1 MMSNSRN
8 ISGRALVLLGA
19 MILST
24 LLGAGAARAEEE
36 LARTLVEKADEIRFP
51 KGSFEMEI
59 LVTSTKPDE
68 DKEVRRYRVLSQGN
82 EKSIVQVTEPA
93 SERGQNLLMRG
104 RDLWLYVPD
113 VSQPVRLSFSQ
124 RLTGQVS
131 NGDIARANF
140 SGDYEP
146 RLLQTELRD
155 GVECQVLELTATERS
170 VAYAKVILWVRKSNN
185 YPHRAEFYSVSG
197 RLLKTATYEN
207 YQTLLGRVRP
217 TRMVLKDAVKKG
229 EESVMD
235 YSNMKIRDLPDRMFT
250 KEYLR
255 KLD

>member
-1 MMSNSRN
+1 MSNSRN
-8 ISGRALVLLGA
+8 MLKQNMLLASLIFLGSVLGA
-19 MILST
+19 T
-24 LLGAGAARAEEE
+24 CCFAQED
-36 LARTLVEKADEIRFP
+36 LARTLVEKVDEIRFP

-59 LVTSTKPDE
+59 LVTSSKPDE
-68 DKEVRRYRVLSQGN
+68 DLETRRYRVLSQGN

-104 RDLWLYVPD
+104 RDLWLYVPE

-146 RLLQTELRD
+146 KLLHTEVRD
-155 GVECQVLELTATERS
+155 GVECYVLELIAAERS
-170 VAYAKVILWVRKSNN
+170 VTYAKALLWVRKSNN
-185 YPHRAEFYSVSG
+185 YPQRAEFYSISG
-197 RLLKTATYEN
+197 RLLKTVTYEN
-207 YQTLLGRVRP
+207 FQTLLGRVRP

-235 YSNMKIRDLPDRMFT
+235 YSNMKLRDLPDRMFT

>member
-1 MMSNSRN
+1 MSNSRN
-8 ISGRALVLLGA
+8 RLRGL
-19 MILST
+19 
-24 LLGAGAARAEEE
+24 AARVGIVFASLIFGMSNSFAEED

-59 LVTSTKPDE
+59 LVTSSKPDE

-93 SERGQNLLMRG
+93 SERGQNLLMKG
-104 RDLWLYVPD
+104 RDLWLYVPE

-140 SGDYEP
+140 SGDYDP
-146 RLLQTELRD
+146 RLLYTEMRD
-155 GVECQVLELTATERS
+155 GIECYALELTATERS
-170 VAYAKVILWVRKSNN
+170 VTYAKVMLWVRKLNN
-185 YPHRAEFYSVSG
+185 YPQRAEFYSVSG
-197 RLLKTATYEN
+197 RLLKSATYEN
-207 YQTLLGRVRP
+207 FQTLLGRVRP

-235 YSNMKIRDLPDRMFT
+235 YSNMKLRDLPDRMFT